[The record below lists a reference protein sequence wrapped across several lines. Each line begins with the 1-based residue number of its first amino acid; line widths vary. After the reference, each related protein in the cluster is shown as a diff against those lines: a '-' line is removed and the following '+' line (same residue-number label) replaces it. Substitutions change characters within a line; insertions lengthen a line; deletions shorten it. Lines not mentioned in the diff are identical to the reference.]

1 MKERQL
7 GFSSLLADLP
17 YLQADADK
25 LVKDLN
31 SVVTCI
37 LAFLLRCCNLVFH
50 RCISEF
56 NVFDCIYAP

>member
-37 LAFLLRCCNLVFH
+37 LAFFILFLL
-50 RCISEF
+50 I
-56 NVFDCIYAP
+56 